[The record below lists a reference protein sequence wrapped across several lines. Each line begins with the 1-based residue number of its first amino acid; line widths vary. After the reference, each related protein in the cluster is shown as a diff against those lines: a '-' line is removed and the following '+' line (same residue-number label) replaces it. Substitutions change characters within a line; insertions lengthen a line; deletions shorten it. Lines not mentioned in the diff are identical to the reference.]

1 MTRDGADA
9 TVTHAESNQ
18 RPAFWEFGK
27 NAGGVYSQLEL
38 HRDYFV
44 YFPARV
50 VARIKPSSESNAESN
65 AKTNA
70 GKRIMSIPV
79 IGRIYRGY
87 PIALV
92 VFLSTGLSVGM
103 AQYAFGEFAGPLKE
117 EFGWTQTQLNLS
129 LAFSFISGLL
139 APFVGSLSD
148 RVGIKPVMFASL
160 LLIASG
166 FLLRPFISELWH
178 WYLFSSL
185 VYAGFP
191 GATIMPVG
199 KMVGLWF
206 PKTRGRVM
214 GAVVAGNNFG
224 GVTMPPL
231 AAAII
236 AAVSWEAAY
245 VTYGVIMV
253 ALAIVAVFIIVEDEN
268 KIEAEMKRTGRGDQA
283 QIARAAARAGLTV
296 RQALVNHNF
305 WLIMIGLVAATFTYQ
320 GVLTQLRQHFEESGF
335 APAVATSA
343 VSIIA
348 GMGIASK
355 LAFGRAS
362 ERITARIATIIS
374 VSLQGIGVL
383 IIAQGDAGVLMWV
396 GIFIFG
402 LGFGG
407 LGALIVLVVQEAFG
421 MKEFGGIMGLMQVGM
436 IASGTGAPLI
446 AGSLHDKTGSFGS
459 SMLIVVAI
467 FVVGIVALAL
477 ARPVKQEGASGIDGN
492 SAQSDSTN

>member
-1 MTRDGADA
+1 MT
-9 TVTHAESNQ
+9 V
-18 RPAFWEFGK
+18 PLF
-27 NAGGVYSQLEL
+27 
-38 HRDYFV
+38 
-44 YFPARV
+44 
-50 VARIKPSSESNAESN
+50 
-65 AKTNA
+65 
-70 GKRIMSIPV
+70 
-79 IGRIYRGY
+79 GRIYRGY

-103 AQYAFGEFAGPLKE
+103 SQYAFGEFAGPLKE
-117 EFGWTQTQLNLS
+117 QFGWSQTQLNLS
-129 LAFSFISGLL
+129 LAFAFISGIL

-148 RVGIKPVMFASL
+148 RIGIRPVMFVSI

-166 FLLRPFISELWH
+166 FLLRPLISELWH

-191 GATIMPVG
+191 GATMLPAG

-231 AAAII
+231 AAVII
-236 AAVSWEAAY
+236 ATLSWEVAY
-245 VTYGVIMV
+245 VTFGLIMV
-253 ALAIVAVFIIVEDEN
+253 ALGFVAVFIIVEDEN
-268 KIEAEMKRTGRGDQA
+268 KIENEMKRTGRGDQA
-283 QIARAAARAGLTV
+283 QVARAAARAGVTM
-296 RQALVNHNF
+296 RQALANRNF

-343 VSIIA
+343 ISIIA

-362 ERITARIATIIS
+362 EKITARIATIIS
-374 VSLQGIGVL
+374 VALQGIGVF
-383 IIAQGDAGVLMWV
+383 IIAQVDATPLIWI
-396 GIFIFG
+396 GIFVFG

-407 LGALIVLVVQEAFG
+407 LGALIVLLVQEAFG

-446 AGSLHDKTGSFGS
+446 AGAVHDSTDSFDMS
-459 SMLIVVAI
+459 FMIVVGI
-467 FVVGIVALAL
+467 FVVGIVALTL
-477 ARPVKQEGASGIDGN
+477 ARPIKAAKLAAVPDTAAN
-492 SAQSDSTN
+492 

>member
-1 MTRDGADA
+1 
-9 TVTHAESNQ
+9 VSV
-18 RPAFWEFGK
+18 PIFG
-27 NAGGVYSQLEL
+27 Q
-38 HRDYFV
+38 
-44 YFPARV
+44 
-50 VARIKPSSESNAESN
+50 
-65 AKTNA
+65 
-70 GKRIMSIPV
+70 
-79 IGRIYRGY
+79 IYRGY

-103 AQYAFGEFAGPLKE
+103 AQYAFGEFSGPLKE
-117 EFGWTQTQLNLS
+117 EFGWSQTQLNLS
-129 LAFSFISGLL
+129 LAFSFISGIL
-139 APFVGSLSD
+139 APFVGNLSD
-148 RVGIKPVMFASL
+148 RIGIRPVMFVSL
-160 LLIASG
+160 LLIALG
-166 FLLRPFISELWH
+166 FLMRPFITELWH

-185 VYAGFP
+185 VFAGFP
-191 GATIMPVG
+191 GATIMPAG

-236 AAVSWEAAY
+236 STLSWQVAY
-245 VTYGVIMV
+245 VTFGLIMALLAAVAIFVI
-253 ALAIVAVFIIVEDEN
+253 AEDQD

-283 QIARAAARAGLTV
+283 QIARVAAKAGITV
-296 RQALVNHNF
+296 RQALTNRNF

-362 ERITARIATIIS
+362 EKITARIATIIS
-374 VSLQGIGVL
+374 VALQAVGVF
-383 IIAQGDAGVLMWV
+383 IIAQADAGLLMWV

-402 LGFGG
+402 IGFGG

-436 IASGTGAPLI
+436 IASGTGAPLL
-446 AGSLHDKTGSFGS
+446 AGSLHDSTGSFDS

-467 FVVGIVALAL
+467 FIVGIVALAL
-477 ARPVKQEGASGIDGN
+477 ARPVRVEPDEG
-492 SAQSDSTN
+492 

>member
-1 MTRDGADA
+1 
-9 TVTHAESNQ
+9 
-18 RPAFWEFGK
+18 
-27 NAGGVYSQLEL
+27 
-38 HRDYFV
+38 
-44 YFPARV
+44 
-50 VARIKPSSESNAESN
+50 
-65 AKTNA
+65 
-70 GKRIMSIPV
+70 
-79 IGRIYRGY
+79 
-87 PIALV
+87 
-92 VFLSTGLSVGM
+92 M
-103 AQYAFGEFAGPLKE
+103 AQYAFGEFSGPLKE
-117 EFGWTQTQLNLS
+117 EFGWSQTQLNLS
-129 LAFSFISGLL
+129 LAFSFISGIL
-139 APFVGSLSD
+139 APFVGNLSD
-148 RVGIKPVMFASL
+148 RIGIRPVMFVSL
-160 LLIASG
+160 LLIALG
-166 FLLRPFISELWH
+166 FLMRPFITELWH

-185 VYAGFP
+185 VFAGFP
-191 GATIMPVG
+191 GATIMPAG

-236 AAVSWEAAY
+236 STLSWQVAY
-245 VTYGVIMV
+245 VTFGLIMALLAAVAIFVI
-253 ALAIVAVFIIVEDEN
+253 AEDQD

-283 QIARAAARAGLTV
+283 QIARVAAKAGITV
-296 RQALVNHNF
+296 RQALTNRNF

-362 ERITARIATIIS
+362 EKITARIATIIS
-374 VSLQGIGVL
+374 VALQAVGVF
-383 IIAQGDAGVLMWV
+383 IIAQADAGLLMWV

-402 LGFGG
+402 IGFGG

-436 IASGTGAPLI
+436 IASGTGAPLL
-446 AGSLHDKTGSFGS
+446 AGSLHDSTGSFDS

-467 FVVGIVALAL
+467 FIVGIVALAL
-477 ARPVKQEGASGIDGN
+477 ARPVRVEPDEG
-492 SAQSDSTN
+492 